1 MFCYRQA
8 LAEFEMY
15 RQRMEDSQLCTEAQH
30 TQRVVS
36 MSREVRL
43 YSHTH
48 THTHKYIITWPVK
61 KLCSAVFVLGG
72 WRCIVIPRLS
82 LMQIKRDIVN
92 YTQVVYLSSMSCAVL
107 CLPVLQW

>member
-1 MFCYRQA
+1 MFFYCQA

-43 YSHTH
+43 YSQPHTH
-48 THTHKYIITWPVK
+48 TCTHTHKHTNVYII
-61 KLCSAVFVLGG
+61 
-72 WRCIVIPRLS
+72 I
-82 LMQIKRDIVN
+82 
-92 YTQVVYLSSMSCAVL
+92 
-107 CLPVLQW
+107 

>member
-1 MFCYRQA
+1 MPLLFCRRQA

-43 YSHTH
+43 RTRIHMHARARARTH
-48 THTHKYIITWPVK
+48 THAGLAKVCKALASFIDFI
-61 KLCSAVFVLGG
+61 LNAL
-72 WRCIVIPRLS
+72 
-82 LMQIKRDIVN
+82 
-92 YTQVVYLSSMSCAVL
+92 
-107 CLPVLQW
+107 

>member
-1 MFCYRQA
+1 MSSEVTQMFCYRQA

-43 YSHTH
+43 HTH
-48 THTHKYIITWPVK
+48 THTHII
-61 KLCSAVFVLGG
+61 
-72 WRCIVIPRLS
+72 
-82 LMQIKRDIVN
+82 LMFNISHGV
-92 YTQVVYLSSMSCAVL
+92 
-107 CLPVLQW
+107 P

>member
-1 MFCYRQA
+1 MVLFCCRQA

-43 YSHTH
+43 YE
-48 THTHKYIITWPVK
+48 KYKENPAYNVN
-61 KLCSAVFVLGG
+61 LALL
-72 WRCIVIPRLS
+72 LS
-82 LMQIKRDIVN
+82 CTLLQH
-92 YTQVVYLSSMSCAVL
+92 SCATLLVF
-107 CLPVLQW
+107 CCVG

>member
-1 MFCYRQA
+1 MFCQA

-43 YSHTH
+43 YDKGRLAQCLHNCRSTSGIHVRAALHVQEVT
-48 THTHKYIITWPVK
+48 
-61 KLCSAVFVLGG
+61 SGFM
-72 WRCIVIPRLS
+72 PR
-82 LMQIKRDIVN
+82 D
-92 YTQVVYLSSMSCAVL
+92 YHC
-107 CLPVLQW
+107 

>member
-1 MFCYRQA
+1 MFCCCQA

-43 YSHTH
+43 YTQTQTPTLS
-48 THTHKYIITWPVK
+48 HKYTCDTWPFK
-61 KLCSAVFVLGG
+61 RLFLALFVLGG
-72 WRCIVIPRLS
+72 LRCIVTPCFMLIEH
-82 LMQIKRDIVN
+82 K
-92 YTQVVYLSSMSCAVL
+92 
-107 CLPVLQW
+107 

>member
-1 MFCYRQA
+1 MFHCCQA

-43 YSHTH
+43 CSHSQ
-48 THTHKYIITWPVK
+48 THKEMYNHA
-61 KLCSAVFVLGG
+61 LL
-72 WRCIVIPRLS
+72 
-82 LMQIKRDIVN
+82 
-92 YTQVVYLSSMSCAVL
+92 
-107 CLPVLQW
+107 

>member
-1 MFCYRQA
+1 MFCFCQA

-43 YSHTH
+43 YAEYHMCNNH
-48 THTHKYIITWPVK
+48 D
-61 KLCSAVFVLGG
+61 C
-72 WRCIVIPRLS
+72 
-82 LMQIKRDIVN
+82 
-92 YTQVVYLSSMSCAVL
+92 
-107 CLPVLQW
+107 